1 MQDMGQWFS
10 STLGK
15 QVFNTQLAVM
25 EQILPGYFGYH
36 LLQMSIQ
43 DKPLFECSPI
53 GHKFAIAPSDELPD
67 ADISEPDV
75 PDHQLSGNQ
84 VAGQGFPDQIQSAD
98 KNSFVGTGQSL
109 PFKDDSIDVMVI
121 HHLLDFH
128 SSPQRLLSE
137 VARVSLPMGHL
148 VIVGF
153 NPMSTWGLW
162 KPFGAIRNKAPWHGN
177 FMRTGRLMDWLNL
190 LNFKIDRAQYCTYGL
205 PITRKPSSSAADYS
219 QGLSRYTNWPFGAV
233 YVIVARKQVS
243 TMIPMKPVWTRRH
256 AFGQLS
262 VVPPA
267 PPTAGRAI
275 SPRNL
280 PTGG

>member
-1 MQDMGQWFS
+1 M
-10 STLGK
+10 
-15 QVFNTQLAVM
+15 
-25 EQILPGYFGYH
+25 
-36 LLQMSIQ
+36 
-43 DKPLFECSPI
+43 
-53 GHKFAIAPSDELPD
+53 APSVELVRDSSNPGSSGQQLSD
-67 ADISEPDV
+67 PVLSDQVSG
-75 PDHQLSGNQ
+75 DHQ
-84 VAGQGFPDQIQSAD
+84 I
-98 KNSFVGTGQSL
+98 SFIGTGQSL
-109 PFKDDSIDVMVI
+109 PFEDDSIDVMLL

-137 VARVSLPMGHL
+137 VARVSRPMGHL
-148 VIVGF
+148 LIVGF

-162 KPFGAIRNKAPWHGN
+162 KPFGAIRKKAPWHGN

-205 PITRKPSSSAADYS
+205 PMPRKPTSSAADYS

-243 TMIPMKPVWTRRH
+243 TMIPMKPVWTSKR

-267 PPTAGRAI
+267 PPTAGHGIAT
-275 SPRNL
+275 RNL
-280 PTGG
+280 PPGD